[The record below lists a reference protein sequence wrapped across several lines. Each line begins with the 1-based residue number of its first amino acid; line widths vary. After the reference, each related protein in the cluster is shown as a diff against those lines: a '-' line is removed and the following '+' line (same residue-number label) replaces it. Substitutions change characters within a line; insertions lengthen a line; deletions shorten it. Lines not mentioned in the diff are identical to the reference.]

1 MLTPDQGSIEQ
12 GGIGK
17 SWQPFRTAIV
27 FLVSALCLAACDRSP
42 ATPALTEIV
51 VPPSPVVE
59 IAASPT
65 FQEISTPSPVA
76 SIPTPA
82 RPDPTTVD
90 PTLPPQATPP
100 SVIGDCKPDLCTYA
114 APLFLHR
121 PIAPPGNDAFDL
133 TYRFGTTQGKVRDP
147 HHGVEF
153 LNAYGTPVLA
163 AADGLVVT
171 AGGDLEPTS
180 PHGAWPITF
189 YGPYMNFYGNLV
201 VIEHQLPE
209 ALKTALP
216 DLLDPIYTLY
226 GHLSEIDV
234 QVGQAVTAGQ
244 QIGKVGQAGIATGP
258 HLHFE
263 VRLGEN
269 TYAASRNPELWLV
282 PSFLAGG
289 QPMGALAGRFIDT
302 YGNSQEKDSIVLQ
315 HLPDG
320 PGGAAGFEVTLMTY
334 EEKKL
339 IGQLPWQE
347 SFGATDLPPGW
358 YRVSF
363 PMNGLRQELVQIFP
377 GALTVI
383 TFR

>member
-1 MLTPDQGSIEQ
+1 M
-12 GGIGK
+12 
-17 SWQPFRTAIV
+17 
-27 FLVSALCLAACDRSP
+27 
-42 ATPALTEIV
+42 
-51 VPPSPVVE
+51 
-59 IAASPT
+59 
-65 FQEISTPSPVA
+65 
-76 SIPTPA
+76 
-82 RPDPTTVD
+82 
-90 PTLPPQATPP
+90 
-100 SVIGDCKPDLCTYA
+100 
-114 APLFLHR
+114 
-121 PIAPPGNDAFDL
+121 
-133 TYRFGTTQGKVRDP
+133 RDP

-163 AADGLVVT
+163 AADGIVVT
-171 AGGDLEPTS
+171 AGGDLDPTS
-180 PHGAWPITF
+180 PRGAWPITF

-201 VIEHQLPE
+201 VIEHPLPD

-216 DLLDPIYTLY
+216 DIPGPIYTLY
-226 GHLSEIDV
+226 GHLSEIAV

-282 PSFLAGG
+282 PSPSPDG
-289 QPMGALAGRFIDT
+289 QSMAALAGRFIDS
-302 YGNSQEKDSIVLQ
+302 YGNNQEKDSIVLQ

-320 PGGAAGFEVTLMTY
+320 PEGAADFEVAVMTY

-363 PMNGLRQELVQIFP
+363 PMNGLRQELVQVFP